1 MPFVLRLLLAIN
13 FDTVQRCVSQKFRE
27 SLNRYKVATTAKKSS
42 CESSWFSIFD
52 VIVEFDP
59 HDPDDH
65 DFEQTCRYGVSET
78 ACKQGSTNS
87 KSNGGCFKLVFS
99 RIEFT
104 KLRDCVPQ
112 EKLTLSLLGVIKL

>member
-1 MPFVLRLLLAIN
+1 M
-13 FDTVQRCVSQKFRE
+13 
-27 SLNRYKVATTAKKSS
+27 
-42 CESSWFSIFD
+42 
-52 VIVEFDP
+52 IVEFDP

-104 KLRDCVPQ
+104 KLRDYKCTTGEINPFAPWCDQLVMSPYIMN
-112 EKLTLSLLGVIKL
+112 TLSIRLVMRIKKIINWLLI